1 MQPDDVLAIVDALDR
16 AHVRYWVAGGW
27 GVDALVG
34 EMTRAH
40 SDLDLCIDVQ
50 HEAATIEAL
59 EGMGFDGVLD
69 LRPVR
74 FSMKD
79 LGGLEVDVHPVRF
92 AADGTGVQ
100 AGPEATEFIYPAD
113 AFAYGGIGHRRLPCL
128 SAVQQ
133 VRFHTGYKRQPK
145 DDADLAI
152 LRDRLG
158 VDIPD

>member
-1 MQPDDVLAIVDALDR
+1 MRWTVPMCATGWR
-16 AHVRYWVAGGW
+16 AV

-40 SDLDLCIDVQ
+40 SYLDLCIDVQ
-50 HEAATIEAL
+50 HGAATIEAL

-79 LGGLEVDVHPVRF
+79 LGGVEVDVHPVRF

-100 AGPEATEFIYPAD
+100 GRP
-113 AFAYGGIGHRRLPCL
+113 GGHGVHLP
-128 SAVQQ
+128 
-133 VRFHTGYKRQPK
+133 R
-145 DDADLAI
+145 
-152 LRDRLG
+152 
-158 VDIPD
+158 